1 MTTIDYAITIT
12 DGVTTKILTTSPF
25 QVIKYL
31 PNPPTNIDSISDDA
45 TVTETIEILITDG
58 TTLQNNTQVNYL
70 EELFTQ
76 AANAQEDSPQQDP
89 TLARVYI
96 TMKNSAAGTVFRSE
110 IIAGYVDRDE
120 ETLRTGYW
128 DDDVQVAIIHITR
141 RYYWETNSEV
151 QIELQN
157 HLGTANTTGLTIYN
171 PTIIY
176 TANTISFDTSNDS
189 INDTANGL
197 AVFKTSDIIQV
208 IGSTSNDGE
217 YNIQTGA
224 LPGTIITIENLTTEI
239 AGDVVTI
246 VGANCNYVD
255 ILAEQC
261 GTVANAPIR
270 LEITNASGGALSY
283 KDYHIGITHMPD
295 IINFVPFLEG
305 EDATNGAGISTSTD
319 TESIACSGGFYNA
332 LVWVDDTEKELCT
345 WTLTAAMLASSRGSD
360 FLAVAR
366 LQAGTITS
374 AMQLRLSIKLST
386 TTIWQGQLVSLT
398 ASEYMQEL
406 GIIQLPPSLWALT
419 NPKALTLALNGKQ
432 TGGGTINLDFIHF
445 IPVSYYRNLRQL
457 NYAVAN
463 AESIFVEDIR
473 KPEITYGVDGSSK
486 QYQTWIPRGS
496 RLMLLNNIYQRIS
509 IIFDEQDNTQN
520 ISRISTVK
528 AYWRPRRLT
537 L

>member
-12 DGVTTKILTTSPF
+12 DGTMTKTLTSSPF
-25 QVIKYL
+25 QVMKYL
-31 PNPPTNIDSISDDA
+31 PNPPTNIDSIADDA
-45 TVTETIEILITDG
+45 TVTETIEVSLLDG
-58 TTLQNNTQVNYL
+58 STMNNNLEVNDI

-76 AANAQEDSPQQDP
+76 AVNVQNDP
-89 TLARVYI
+89 TLDKVYI
-96 TMKNSAAGTVFRSE
+96 TMKNSAGGTVYRSE
-110 IIAGYVDRDE
+110 ILAGYVDRDE
-120 ETLRTGYW
+120 ETLRVGYW
-128 DDDVQVAIIHITR
+128 DDDTQIVVIHITR

-151 QIELQN
+151 QLTLSN
-157 HLGTANTTGLTIYN
+157 HLDTENTTGLTIYN

-176 TANTISFDTSNDS
+176 TADTISFDTSNDS

-197 AVFKTSDIIQV
+197 AVFKASDIIQV

-246 VGANCNYVD
+246 VGINCNYVT
-255 ILAEQC
+255 IGAGYS
-261 GTVANAPIR
+261 GTVVDAPIR
-270 LEITNASGGALSY
+270 LEITNAQGAAISY
-283 KDYHIGITHMPD
+283 KDMHIGITHMPD
-295 IINFVPFLEG
+295 LTNFAFFYEG

-345 WTLTAAMLASSRGSD
+345 WTMTAAALAASRGSD
-360 FLAVAR
+360 FLAIAR

-374 AMQLRLSIKLST
+374 ATQLRLSIKLST

-419 NPKALTLALNGKQ
+419 SPKALTLALNGKQ

-445 IPVSYYRNLRQL
+445 LPVATYKNLRQL
-457 NYAVAN
+457 NYSVADGD
-463 AESIFVEDIR
+463 SIFIEDVR
-473 KPEITYGVDGSSK
+473 KPEITYGVDGSAN

-496 RLMLLNNIYQRIS
+496 RIMLKNTLNQRIF
-509 IIFDEQDNTQN
+509 ILFDEQDNTQN
-520 ISRISTVK
+520 INKKSTVK